1 VAGSQVVQQVLV
13 VFFGIMFVIEIVL
26 CAISHIQ
33 QYCCIYL
40 AHICVVI
47 LLVKLCSVNL
57 K

>member
-1 VAGSQVVQQVLV
+1 MAGSQVVQQVLV